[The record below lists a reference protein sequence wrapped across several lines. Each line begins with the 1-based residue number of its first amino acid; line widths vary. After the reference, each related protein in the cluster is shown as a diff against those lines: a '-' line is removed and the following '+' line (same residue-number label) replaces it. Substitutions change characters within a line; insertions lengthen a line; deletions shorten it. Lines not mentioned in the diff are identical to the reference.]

1 MSSTAVVMKKKKS
14 SAVLRRVLL
23 YIVLILIAV
32 IMVVPFLWMLS
43 NSLKTQYDAVK
54 IPPVWIPDPP
64 QWENYVKLFTE
75 QPMSQFMLNTIKI
88 VFFVVLGQL
97 FFSSLAAYSFARISF
112 KGRNVVFFF
121 YIATLMVPGQVTM
134 IPTYLMFAKAGLT
147 DNHLALILPAFFS
160 AFGVFLLRQFFMS
173 LPRELEEAAEIDGS
187 SVYRTF
193 FQIVMPVSKALLGVM
208 VLYFAVGH
216 WNSYFTA
223 LIYINN
229 EDYKPLQL
237 VLRNILVEEQTS
249 AAMMT
254 EVGDDYAN
262 ERRQLAQLLRYSVIV
277 VSAAPMLMIY
287 PFLQKYFD
295 QGVMIGSVKG

>member
-14 SAVLRRVLL
+14 SAVLRRILL

-43 NSLKTQYDAVK
+43 TSLKTQYDAVK

-173 LPRELEEAAEIDGS
+173 LPRELEEAAEIDGCNPFMTYWRIMLPL
-187 SVYRTF
+187 VVPAMLT
-193 FQIVMPVSKALLGVM
+193 LGVFTLM
-208 VLYFAVGH
+208 NT
-216 WNSYFTA
+216 WNDYMGP
-223 LIYINN
+223 LIYLSSPEKYTMTLGIAYFKGVYTTQWN
-229 EDYKPLQL
+229 L
-237 VLRNILVEEQTS
+237 VMAGSIVSVVPILI
-249 AAMMT
+249 AYLCA
-254 EVGDDYAN
+254 
-262 ERRQLAQLLRYSVIV
+262 
-277 VSAAPMLMIY
+277 
-287 PFLQKYFD
+287 QKYFIE
-295 QGVMIGSVKG
+295 GIAFSGVKG

>member
-43 NSLKTQYDAVK
+43 TSLKTQYDAVK
-54 IPPVWIPDPP
+54 IPPVWITDPP

-75 QPMSQFMLNTIKI
+75 QPMFQFMLNTIKI

-173 LPRELEEAAEIDGS
+173 LPRELEEAAEIDGCNPFMTYWRIMLPL
-187 SVYRTF
+187 VVPAMLT
-193 FQIVMPVSKALLGVM
+193 LGVFTLM
-208 VLYFAVGH
+208 NT
-216 WNSYFTA
+216 WNDYMGP
-223 LIYINN
+223 LIYLSSPEKYTMTLGIAYFKGVYTTQWN
-229 EDYKPLQL
+229 L
-237 VLRNILVEEQTS
+237 VMAGSIVSVVPILI
-249 AAMMT
+249 AYLCA
-254 EVGDDYAN
+254 
-262 ERRQLAQLLRYSVIV
+262 
-277 VSAAPMLMIY
+277 
-287 PFLQKYFD
+287 QKYFIE
-295 QGVMIGSVKG
+295 GIAFSGVKG

>member
-43 NSLKTQYDAVK
+43 TSLKTQYDAVK

-75 QPMSQFMLNTIKI
+75 QPMFQFMLNTIKI

-112 KGRNVVFFF
+112 KGRNVMFFF

-173 LPRELEEAAEIDGS
+173 LPRELEEAAEIDGCNPFMTYWRIMLPL
-187 SVYRTF
+187 VVPAMLT
-193 FQIVMPVSKALLGVM
+193 LGVFTLM
-208 VLYFAVGH
+208 NT
-216 WNSYFTA
+216 WNDYMGP
-223 LIYINN
+223 LIYLSSPEKYTMTLGIAYFKGVYTTQWN
-229 EDYKPLQL
+229 L
-237 VLRNILVEEQTS
+237 VMAASIVSVVPILI
-249 AAMMT
+249 AYLCA
-254 EVGDDYAN
+254 
-262 ERRQLAQLLRYSVIV
+262 
-277 VSAAPMLMIY
+277 
-287 PFLQKYFD
+287 QKYFIE
-295 QGVMIGSVKG
+295 GIAFSGVKG

>member
-43 NSLKTQYDAVK
+43 TSLKTQYDAVK

-75 QPMSQFMLNTIKI
+75 QPMFQFMLNTIKI

-173 LPRELEEAAEIDGS
+173 LPRELEEAAEIDGCNPFMTYWRIMLPL
-187 SVYRTF
+187 VVPAMLT
-193 FQIVMPVSKALLGVM
+193 LGVFTLM
-208 VLYFAVGH
+208 NT
-216 WNSYFTA
+216 WNDYMGP
-223 LIYINN
+223 LIYLSSPEKYTMTLGIAYFKGVYATQWN
-229 EDYKPLQL
+229 L
-237 VLRNILVEEQTS
+237 VMAGSIVSVVPILI
-249 AAMMT
+249 AYLCA
-254 EVGDDYAN
+254 
-262 ERRQLAQLLRYSVIV
+262 
-277 VSAAPMLMIY
+277 
-287 PFLQKYFD
+287 QKYFIE
-295 QGVMIGSVKG
+295 GIAFSGVKG

>member
-43 NSLKTQYDAVK
+43 TSLKTQYDAVK

-64 QWENYVKLFTE
+64 RWENYVKLFTE
-75 QPMSQFMLNTIKI
+75 QPMFQFMLNTIKI

-121 YIATLMVPGQVTM
+121 YIATLMVPGQVSM

-173 LPRELEEAAEIDGS
+173 LPRELEEAAEIDGCNPFMTYWRIMLPL
-187 SVYRTF
+187 VVPAMLT
-193 FQIVMPVSKALLGVM
+193 LGVFTLM
-208 VLYFAVGH
+208 NT
-216 WNSYFTA
+216 WNDYMGP
-223 LIYINN
+223 LIYLSSPEKYTMTLGIAYFKGVYTTQWN
-229 EDYKPLQL
+229 L
-237 VLRNILVEEQTS
+237 VMAGSIVSVVPILI
-249 AAMMT
+249 AYLCA
-254 EVGDDYAN
+254 
-262 ERRQLAQLLRYSVIV
+262 
-277 VSAAPMLMIY
+277 
-287 PFLQKYFD
+287 QKYFIE
-295 QGVMIGSVKG
+295 GIAFSGVKG

>member
-43 NSLKTQYDAVK
+43 TSLKTQYDAVE

-64 QWENYVKLFTE
+64 RWENYVKLFTE
-75 QPMSQFMLNTIKI
+75 QPMFQFMLNTIKI

-173 LPRELEEAAEIDGS
+173 LPRELEEAAEIDGCNPFMTYWRIMLPL
-187 SVYRTF
+187 VVPAMLT
-193 FQIVMPVSKALLGVM
+193 LGVFTLM
-208 VLYFAVGH
+208 NT
-216 WNSYFTA
+216 WNDYMGP
-223 LIYINN
+223 LIYLSSPEKYTMTLGIAYFKGVYTTQWN
-229 EDYKPLQL
+229 L
-237 VLRNILVEEQTS
+237 VMAGSIVSVVPILI
-249 AAMMT
+249 AYLCA
-254 EVGDDYAN
+254 
-262 ERRQLAQLLRYSVIV
+262 
-277 VSAAPMLMIY
+277 
-287 PFLQKYFD
+287 QKYFIE
-295 QGVMIGSVKG
+295 GIAFSGVKG

>member
-43 NSLKTQYDAVK
+43 TSLKTQYDAVK

-75 QPMSQFMLNTIKI
+75 QPMFQFMLNTIKI
-88 VFFVVLGQL
+88 VFFVGLGQL
-97 FFSSLAAYSFARISF
+97 FFSSIAAYSFARISF

-173 LPRELEEAAEIDGS
+173 LPRELEEAAEIDGCNPFMTYWRIMLPL
-187 SVYRTF
+187 VVPAMLT
-193 FQIVMPVSKALLGVM
+193 LGVFTLM
-208 VLYFAVGH
+208 NT
-216 WNSYFTA
+216 WNDYMGP
-223 LIYINN
+223 LIYLSSPEKYTMTLGIAYFKGVYTTQWN
-229 EDYKPLQL
+229 L
-237 VLRNILVEEQTS
+237 VMAGSIVSVVPILI
-249 AAMMT
+249 AYLCA
-254 EVGDDYAN
+254 
-262 ERRQLAQLLRYSVIV
+262 
-277 VSAAPMLMIY
+277 
-287 PFLQKYFD
+287 QKYFIE
-295 QGVMIGSVKG
+295 GIAFSGVKG

>member
-1 MSSTAVVMKKKKS
+1 MSSTAVVVKKKKS
-14 SAVLRRVLL
+14 SAVLRKILL
-23 YIVLILIAV
+23 YIVLILIGV

-43 NSLKTQYDAVK
+43 TSLKTQYDAVK

-75 QPMSQFMLNTIKI
+75 QPMFQFMLNTIKI

-173 LPRELEEAAEIDGS
+173 LPKELEEAAEIDGCNPFMTYWRIMLPL
-187 SVYRTF
+187 VVPAMLT
-193 FQIVMPVSKALLGVM
+193 LGVFTLM
-208 VLYFAVGH
+208 NT
-216 WNSYFTA
+216 WNDYMGP
-223 LIYINN
+223 LIYLSSPEKYTMTLGIAYFKGVYTTQWN
-229 EDYKPLQL
+229 L
-237 VLRNILVEEQTS
+237 VMAGSIVSVVPILI
-249 AAMMT
+249 AYLCA
-254 EVGDDYAN
+254 
-262 ERRQLAQLLRYSVIV
+262 
-277 VSAAPMLMIY
+277 
-287 PFLQKYFD
+287 QKYFIE
-295 QGVMIGSVKG
+295 GIAFSGVKG

>member
-43 NSLKTQYDAVK
+43 TSLKTQYDAVK

-64 QWENYVKLFTE
+64 RWENYVKLFTE
-75 QPMSQFMLNTIKI
+75 QPMFQFMLNTIKI

-121 YIATLMVPGQVTM
+121 YIATLIVPGQVTM

-173 LPRELEEAAEIDGS
+173 LPRELEEAAEIDGCNPFMTYWRIMLPL
-187 SVYRTF
+187 VVPAMLT
-193 FQIVMPVSKALLGVM
+193 LGVFTLM
-208 VLYFAVGH
+208 NT
-216 WNSYFTA
+216 WNDYMGP
-223 LIYINN
+223 LIYLSSPEKYTMTLGIAYFKGVYTTQWN
-229 EDYKPLQL
+229 L
-237 VLRNILVEEQTS
+237 VMAGSIVSVVPILI
-249 AAMMT
+249 AYLCA
-254 EVGDDYAN
+254 
-262 ERRQLAQLLRYSVIV
+262 
-277 VSAAPMLMIY
+277 
-287 PFLQKYFD
+287 QKYFIE
-295 QGVMIGSVKG
+295 GIAFSGVKG

>member
-43 NSLKTQYDAVK
+43 TSLKTQYDAVK

-75 QPMSQFMLNTIKI
+75 QPMFQFMLNTIKI

-173 LPRELEEAAEIDGS
+173 LPRELEEAAEIDGCNPFMTYWRIMLPL
-187 SVYRTF
+187 VVPAMLT
-193 FQIVMPVSKALLGVM
+193 LGVFTLM
-208 VLYFAVGH
+208 NT
-216 WNSYFTA
+216 WNDYMGP
-223 LIYINN
+223 LIYLSSPEKYTMTLGIAYFKGVYTTQWN
-229 EDYKPLQL
+229 L
-237 VLRNILVEEQTS
+237 VMAGSIVSVVPILI
-249 AAMMT
+249 A
-254 EVGDDYAN
+254 
-262 ERRQLAQLLRYSVIV
+262 
-277 VSAAPMLMIY
+277 
-287 PFLQKYFD
+287 FLCAQKYFIE
-295 QGVMIGSVKG
+295 GIAFSGVKG

>member
-43 NSLKTQYDAVK
+43 TSLKTQYDAVK

-64 QWENYVKLFTE
+64 QWENYVRLFTE
-75 QPMSQFMLNTIKI
+75 QPMFQFMLNTIKI

-112 KGRNVVFFF
+112 KGRNVVFFL

-173 LPRELEEAAEIDGS
+173 LPRELEEAAEIDGCNPFMTYWRIMLPL
-187 SVYRTF
+187 VVPAMLT
-193 FQIVMPVSKALLGVM
+193 LGVFTLM
-208 VLYFAVGH
+208 NT
-216 WNSYFTA
+216 WNDYMGP
-223 LIYINN
+223 LIYLSSPEKYTMTLGIAYFKGVYTTQWN
-229 EDYKPLQL
+229 L
-237 VLRNILVEEQTS
+237 VMAGSIVSVVPILI
-249 AAMMT
+249 AYLCA
-254 EVGDDYAN
+254 
-262 ERRQLAQLLRYSVIV
+262 
-277 VSAAPMLMIY
+277 
-287 PFLQKYFD
+287 QKYFIE
-295 QGVMIGSVKG
+295 GIAFSGVKG

>member
-14 SAVLRRVLL
+14 SAVLRRALL

-43 NSLKTQYDAVK
+43 TSLKTQYDAVK

-75 QPMSQFMLNTIKI
+75 QPMFQFMLNTIKI

-173 LPRELEEAAEIDGS
+173 LPRELEEAAEIDGCNPFMTYWRIMLPL
-187 SVYRTF
+187 VVPAMLT
-193 FQIVMPVSKALLGVM
+193 LGVFTLM
-208 VLYFAVGH
+208 NT
-216 WNSYFTA
+216 WNDYMGP
-223 LIYINN
+223 LIYLSSPEKYTMTLGIAYFKGVYTTQWN
-229 EDYKPLQL
+229 L
-237 VLRNILVEEQTS
+237 VMAGSIVSVVPILI
-249 AAMMT
+249 AYLCA
-254 EVGDDYAN
+254 
-262 ERRQLAQLLRYSVIV
+262 
-277 VSAAPMLMIY
+277 
-287 PFLQKYFD
+287 QKYFIE
-295 QGVMIGSVKG
+295 GIAFSGVKG

>member
-43 NSLKTQYDAVK
+43 TSLKTQYDAVK

-75 QPMSQFMLNTIKI
+75 QPMFQFMLNTIKI

-112 KGRNVVFFF
+112 KGKNVVFFF

-173 LPRELEEAAEIDGS
+173 LPRELEEAAEIDGCNPFMTYWRIMLPL
-187 SVYRTF
+187 VVPAMLT
-193 FQIVMPVSKALLGVM
+193 LGVFTLM
-208 VLYFAVGH
+208 NT
-216 WNSYFTA
+216 WNDYMGP
-223 LIYINN
+223 LIYLSSPEKYTMTLGIAYFKGVYTTQWN
-229 EDYKPLQL
+229 L
-237 VLRNILVEEQTS
+237 VMAGSIVSVVPILI
-249 AAMMT
+249 AYLCA
-254 EVGDDYAN
+254 
-262 ERRQLAQLLRYSVIV
+262 
-277 VSAAPMLMIY
+277 
-287 PFLQKYFD
+287 QKYFIE
-295 QGVMIGSVKG
+295 GIAFSGVKG

>member
-43 NSLKTQYDAVK
+43 TSLKTQYDAVK

-75 QPMSQFMLNTIKI
+75 QPMFQFMLNTIKI

-173 LPRELEEAAEIDGS
+173 LPRELEEAAEIDGCNPFMTYWRIMLPL
-187 SVYRTF
+187 VVPAMLT
-193 FQIVMPVSKALLGVM
+193 LGVFTLM
-208 VLYFAVGH
+208 NT
-216 WNSYFTA
+216 WNDYMGP
-223 LIYINN
+223 LIYLSSPEKYTMTLGIAYFKGVSTTQWN
-229 EDYKPLQL
+229 L
-237 VLRNILVEEQTS
+237 VMAGSIVSVVPILI
-249 AAMMT
+249 AYLCA
-254 EVGDDYAN
+254 
-262 ERRQLAQLLRYSVIV
+262 
-277 VSAAPMLMIY
+277 
-287 PFLQKYFD
+287 QKYFIE
-295 QGVMIGSVKG
+295 GIAFSGVKG

>member
-23 YIVLILIAV
+23 YIMLILIAV

-43 NSLKTQYDAVK
+43 TSLKTQYDAVK

-75 QPMSQFMLNTIKI
+75 QPMFQFMLNTIKI

-173 LPRELEEAAEIDGS
+173 LPRELEEAAEIDGCNPFMTYWRIMLPL
-187 SVYRTF
+187 VVPAMLT
-193 FQIVMPVSKALLGVM
+193 LGVFTLM
-208 VLYFAVGH
+208 NT
-216 WNSYFTA
+216 WNDYMGP
-223 LIYINN
+223 LIYLSSPEKYTMTLGIAYFKGVYTTQWN
-229 EDYKPLQL
+229 L
-237 VLRNILVEEQTS
+237 VMAGSIVSVVPILI
-249 AAMMT
+249 AYLCA
-254 EVGDDYAN
+254 
-262 ERRQLAQLLRYSVIV
+262 
-277 VSAAPMLMIY
+277 
-287 PFLQKYFD
+287 QKYFIE
-295 QGVMIGSVKG
+295 GIAFSGVKG

>member
-32 IMVVPFLWMLS
+32 IMVMPFLWMLS
-43 NSLKTQYDAVK
+43 TSLKTQYDAVK

-64 QWENYVKLFTE
+64 RWENYVKLFTE
-75 QPMSQFMLNTIKI
+75 QPMFQFMLNTIKI

-173 LPRELEEAAEIDGS
+173 LPRELEEAAEIDGCNPFMTYWRIMLPL
-187 SVYRTF
+187 VVPAMLT
-193 FQIVMPVSKALLGVM
+193 LGVFTLM
-208 VLYFAVGH
+208 NT
-216 WNSYFTA
+216 WNDYMGP
-223 LIYINN
+223 LIYLSSPEKYTMTLGIAYFKGVYTTQWN
-229 EDYKPLQL
+229 L
-237 VLRNILVEEQTS
+237 VMAGSIVSVVPILI
-249 AAMMT
+249 AYLCA
-254 EVGDDYAN
+254 
-262 ERRQLAQLLRYSVIV
+262 
-277 VSAAPMLMIY
+277 
-287 PFLQKYFD
+287 QKYFIE
-295 QGVMIGSVKG
+295 GIAFSGVKG

>member
-43 NSLKTQYDAVK
+43 TSLKTQYDAVK

-64 QWENYVKLFTE
+64 RWENYVKLFTE
-75 QPMSQFMLNTIKI
+75 QPMFQFMLNTIKI
-88 VFFVVLGQL
+88 VFFVVVGQL

-173 LPRELEEAAEIDGS
+173 LPRELEEAAEIDGCNPFMTYWRIMLPL
-187 SVYRTF
+187 VVPAMLT
-193 FQIVMPVSKALLGVM
+193 LGVFTLM
-208 VLYFAVGH
+208 NT
-216 WNSYFTA
+216 WNDYMGP
-223 LIYINN
+223 LIYLSSPEKYTMTLGIAYFKGVYTTQWN
-229 EDYKPLQL
+229 L
-237 VLRNILVEEQTS
+237 VMAGSIVSVVPILI
-249 AAMMT
+249 AYLCA
-254 EVGDDYAN
+254 
-262 ERRQLAQLLRYSVIV
+262 
-277 VSAAPMLMIY
+277 
-287 PFLQKYFD
+287 QKYFIE
-295 QGVMIGSVKG
+295 GIAFSGVKG

>member
-43 NSLKTQYDAVK
+43 TSLKTQYDAVK
-54 IPPVWIPDPP
+54 IPPVWISVVAVSLK
-64 QWENYVKLFTE
+64 NVKLFTE
-75 QPMSQFMLNTIKI
+75 QPMFQFMLNTIKI

-173 LPRELEEAAEIDGS
+173 LPRELEEAAEIDGCNPFMTYWRIMLPL
-187 SVYRTF
+187 VVPAMLT
-193 FQIVMPVSKALLGVM
+193 LGVFTLM
-208 VLYFAVGH
+208 NT
-216 WNSYFTA
+216 WNDYMGP
-223 LIYINN
+223 LIYLSSPEKYTMTLGIAYFKGVYTTQWN
-229 EDYKPLQL
+229 L
-237 VLRNILVEEQTS
+237 VMAGSIVSVVPILI
-249 AAMMT
+249 AYLCA
-254 EVGDDYAN
+254 
-262 ERRQLAQLLRYSVIV
+262 
-277 VSAAPMLMIY
+277 
-287 PFLQKYFD
+287 QKYFIE
-295 QGVMIGSVKG
+295 GIAFSGVKG

>member
-43 NSLKTQYDAVK
+43 TSLKTQYDAVK

-75 QPMSQFMLNTIKI
+75 QPMFEFMLNTIKI

-173 LPRELEEAAEIDGS
+173 LPRELEEAAEIDGCNPFMTYWRIMLPL
-187 SVYRTF
+187 VVPAMLT
-193 FQIVMPVSKALLGVM
+193 LGVFTLM
-208 VLYFAVGH
+208 NT
-216 WNSYFTA
+216 WNDYMGP
-223 LIYINN
+223 LIYLSSPEKYTMTLGIAYFKGVYTTQWN
-229 EDYKPLQL
+229 L
-237 VLRNILVEEQTS
+237 VMAGSIVSVVPILI
-249 AAMMT
+249 AYLCA
-254 EVGDDYAN
+254 
-262 ERRQLAQLLRYSVIV
+262 
-277 VSAAPMLMIY
+277 
-287 PFLQKYFD
+287 QKYFIE
-295 QGVMIGSVKG
+295 GIAFSGVKG

>member
-43 NSLKTQYDAVK
+43 TSLKTQYDAVK

-64 QWENYVKLFTE
+64 RWENYVKLFTE
-75 QPMSQFMLNTIKI
+75 QPMFQFMLNTIKI

-173 LPRELEEAAEIDGS
+173 LPRELEEAAEIDGCNPFMTYWRIMLPLL
-187 SVYRTF
+187 VPAMLT
-193 FQIVMPVSKALLGVM
+193 LGVFTLM
-208 VLYFAVGH
+208 NT
-216 WNSYFTA
+216 WNDYMGP
-223 LIYINN
+223 LIYLSSPEKYTMTLGIAYFKGVYTTQWN
-229 EDYKPLQL
+229 L
-237 VLRNILVEEQTS
+237 VMAGSIVSVVPILI
-249 AAMMT
+249 AYLCA
-254 EVGDDYAN
+254 
-262 ERRQLAQLLRYSVIV
+262 
-277 VSAAPMLMIY
+277 
-287 PFLQKYFD
+287 QKYFIE
-295 QGVMIGSVKG
+295 GIAFSGVKG

>member
-1 MSSTAVVMKKKKS
+1 MSSTAVVIKKKKS

-43 NSLKTQYDAVK
+43 TSLKTQYDAVK

-64 QWENYVKLFTE
+64 RWENYVKLFTE
-75 QPMSQFMLNTIKI
+75 QPMFQFMLNTIKI

-173 LPRELEEAAEIDGS
+173 LPRELEEAAEIDGCNPFMTYWRIMLPL
-187 SVYRTF
+187 VVPAMLT
-193 FQIVMPVSKALLGVM
+193 LGVFTLM
-208 VLYFAVGH
+208 NT
-216 WNSYFTA
+216 WNDYMGP
-223 LIYINN
+223 LIYLSSPEKYTMTLGIAYFKGVYTTQWN
-229 EDYKPLQL
+229 L
-237 VLRNILVEEQTS
+237 VMAGSIVSVVPILI
-249 AAMMT
+249 AYLCA
-254 EVGDDYAN
+254 
-262 ERRQLAQLLRYSVIV
+262 
-277 VSAAPMLMIY
+277 
-287 PFLQKYFD
+287 QKYFIE
-295 QGVMIGSVKG
+295 GIAFSGVKG

>member
-1 MSSTAVVMKKKKS
+1 KKKS

-43 NSLKTQYDAVK
+43 TSLKTQYDAVK

-75 QPMSQFMLNTIKI
+75 QPMFQFMLNSIKI

-173 LPRELEEAAEIDGS
+173 LPRELEEAAEIDGCNPFMTYWRIMLPL
-187 SVYRTF
+187 VVPAMLT
-193 FQIVMPVSKALLGVM
+193 LGVFTLM
-208 VLYFAVGH
+208 NT
-216 WNSYFTA
+216 WNDYMGP
-223 LIYINN
+223 LIYLSSPEKYTMTLGIAYFKGVYTTQWN
-229 EDYKPLQL
+229 L
-237 VLRNILVEEQTS
+237 VMAGSIVSVVPILI
-249 AAMMT
+249 AYLCA
-254 EVGDDYAN
+254 
-262 ERRQLAQLLRYSVIV
+262 
-277 VSAAPMLMIY
+277 
-287 PFLQKYFD
+287 QKYFIE
-295 QGVMIGSVKG
+295 GIAFSGVKG

>member
-23 YIVLILIAV
+23 YIVLVLIAV

-43 NSLKTQYDAVK
+43 TSLKTQYDAVK

-75 QPMSQFMLNTIKI
+75 QPMFQFMLNTIKI

-112 KGRNVVFFF
+112 KGRNVMFFF

-173 LPRELEEAAEIDGS
+173 LPRELEEAAEIDGCNPFMTYWRIMLPL
-187 SVYRTF
+187 VVPAMLT
-193 FQIVMPVSKALLGVM
+193 LGVFTLM
-208 VLYFAVGH
+208 NT
-216 WNSYFTA
+216 WNDYMGP
-223 LIYINN
+223 LIYLSSPEKYTMTLGIAYFKGVYTTQWN
-229 EDYKPLQL
+229 L
-237 VLRNILVEEQTS
+237 VMAGSIVSVVPILI
-249 AAMMT
+249 AYLCA
-254 EVGDDYAN
+254 
-262 ERRQLAQLLRYSVIV
+262 
-277 VSAAPMLMIY
+277 
-287 PFLQKYFD
+287 QKYFIE
-295 QGVMIGSVKG
+295 GIAFSGVKG

>member
-43 NSLKTQYDAVK
+43 TSLKTQYDAVK

-64 QWENYVKLFTE
+64 RWENYVKLFTE
-75 QPMSQFMLNTIKI
+75 QPMFQFMLNTIKI

-173 LPRELEEAAEIDGS
+173 LPRELEEAAEIDGCNPL
-187 SVYRTF
+187 VVPAMLT
-193 FQIVMPVSKALLGVM
+193 LGVFTLM
-208 VLYFAVGH
+208 NT
-216 WNSYFTA
+216 WNDYMGP
-223 LIYINN
+223 LIYLSSPEKYTMTLGIAHFKGVYTTQWN
-229 EDYKPLQL
+229 L
-237 VLRNILVEEQTS
+237 VMAGSIVSVVPILI
-249 AAMMT
+249 AYLCA
-254 EVGDDYAN
+254 
-262 ERRQLAQLLRYSVIV
+262 
-277 VSAAPMLMIY
+277 
-287 PFLQKYFD
+287 QKYFIE
-295 QGVMIGSVKG
+295 GIAFSGVKG

>member
-43 NSLKTQYDAVK
+43 TSLKTQYDAVK

-64 QWENYVKLFTE
+64 QWENYVKLFTV
-75 QPMSQFMLNTIKI
+75 QPMFQFMLNTIKI

-160 AFGVFLLRQFFMS
+160 AFGVFLLRQCFMS
-173 LPRELEEAAEIDGS
+173 LPRELEEAAEIDGCNPFMTYWRIMLPL
-187 SVYRTF
+187 VVPAMLT
-193 FQIVMPVSKALLGVM
+193 LGVFTLM
-208 VLYFAVGH
+208 NT
-216 WNSYFTA
+216 WNDYMGP
-223 LIYINN
+223 LIYLSSPEKYTMTLGIAYFKGVYTTQWN
-229 EDYKPLQL
+229 L
-237 VLRNILVEEQTS
+237 VMAGSIVSVVPILI
-249 AAMMT
+249 AYLCA
-254 EVGDDYAN
+254 
-262 ERRQLAQLLRYSVIV
+262 
-277 VSAAPMLMIY
+277 
-287 PFLQKYFD
+287 QKYFIE
-295 QGVMIGSVKG
+295 GIAFSGVKG

>member
-43 NSLKTQYDAVK
+43 TSLKTQYDAVK

-173 LPRELEEAAEIDGS
+173 LPRELEEAAEIDGCNPFMTYWRIMLPL
-187 SVYRTF
+187 VVPAMLT
-193 FQIVMPVSKALLGVM
+193 LGVFTLM
-208 VLYFAVGH
+208 NT
-216 WNSYFTA
+216 WNDYMGP
-223 LIYINN
+223 LIYLSSPEKYTMTLGVAYFKGVYTTQWN
-229 EDYKPLQL
+229 L
-237 VLRNILVEEQTS
+237 VMAGSIVSVVPILI
-249 AAMMT
+249 AYLCA
-254 EVGDDYAN
+254 
-262 ERRQLAQLLRYSVIV
+262 
-277 VSAAPMLMIY
+277 
-287 PFLQKYFD
+287 QKYFIE
-295 QGVMIGSVKG
+295 GIAFSGVKG

>member
-43 NSLKTQYDAVK
+43 TSLKTQYDAVK

-64 QWENYVKLFTE
+64 QWENYVRLFTE
-75 QPMSQFMLNTIKI
+75 QPLFQFMLNTIKI

-112 KGRNVVFFF
+112 KGRNVVFFL

-173 LPRELEEAAEIDGS
+173 LPRELEEAAEIDGCNPFMTYWRIMLPLVVPAMLTLGVFTLMNTWNDYMGPLIYLS
-187 SVYRTF
+187 SPEKYTMTLGIAYFKGVYTT
-193 FQIVMPVSKALLGVM
+193 QWNLVMAGSIVSVMPI
-208 VLYFAVGH
+208 
-216 WNSYFTA
+216 
-223 LIYINN
+223 LIAY
-229 EDYKPLQL
+229 LC
-237 VLRNILVEEQTS
+237 
-249 AAMMT
+249 A
-254 EVGDDYAN
+254 
-262 ERRQLAQLLRYSVIV
+262 
-277 VSAAPMLMIY
+277 
-287 PFLQKYFD
+287 QKYFIE
-295 QGVMIGSVKG
+295 GIAFSGVKG

>member
-1 MSSTAVVMKKKKS
+1 MSSTAVVMKKKKG

-43 NSLKTQYDAVK
+43 TSLKTQYDAVK

-75 QPMSQFMLNTIKI
+75 QPMFQFMLNTIKI

-173 LPRELEEAAEIDGS
+173 LPRELEEAAEIDGCNPFMTYWRIMLPL
-187 SVYRTF
+187 VVPAMLT
-193 FQIVMPVSKALLGVM
+193 LGVFTLM
-208 VLYFAVGH
+208 NT
-216 WNSYFTA
+216 WNDYMGP
-223 LIYINN
+223 LIYLSSPEKYTMTLGIAYFKGVYTTQWN
-229 EDYKPLQL
+229 L
-237 VLRNILVEEQTS
+237 VMAGSIVSVVPILI
-249 AAMMT
+249 AYLCA
-254 EVGDDYAN
+254 
-262 ERRQLAQLLRYSVIV
+262 
-277 VSAAPMLMIY
+277 
-287 PFLQKYFD
+287 QKYFIE
-295 QGVMIGSVKG
+295 GIAFSGVKG

>member
-23 YIVLILIAV
+23 YIMLILIAV

-43 NSLKTQYDAVK
+43 TSLKTQYDAVK

-173 LPRELEEAAEIDGS
+173 LPRELEEAAEIDGCNPFMTYWRIMLPL
-187 SVYRTF
+187 VVPAMLT
-193 FQIVMPVSKALLGVM
+193 LGVFTLM
-208 VLYFAVGH
+208 NT
-216 WNSYFTA
+216 WNDYMGP
-223 LIYINN
+223 LIYLSSPEKYTMTLGIAYFKGVYTTQWN
-229 EDYKPLQL
+229 L
-237 VLRNILVEEQTS
+237 VMAGSIVSVVPILI
-249 AAMMT
+249 AYLCA
-254 EVGDDYAN
+254 
-262 ERRQLAQLLRYSVIV
+262 
-277 VSAAPMLMIY
+277 
-287 PFLQKYFD
+287 QKYFIE
-295 QGVMIGSVKG
+295 GIAFSGVKG

>member
-1 MSSTAVVMKKKKS
+1 MSSTAIVMKKKKS

-43 NSLKTQYDAVK
+43 TSLKTQYDAVK

-75 QPMSQFMLNTIKI
+75 QPMFQFMLNTIKI

-173 LPRELEEAAEIDGS
+173 LPRELEEAAEIDGCNPFMTYWRIMLPL
-187 SVYRTF
+187 VVPAMLT
-193 FQIVMPVSKALLGVM
+193 LGVFTLM
-208 VLYFAVGH
+208 NT
-216 WNSYFTA
+216 WNDYMGP
-223 LIYINN
+223 LIYLSSPEKYTMTLGIAYFKGVYTTQWN
-229 EDYKPLQL
+229 L
-237 VLRNILVEEQTS
+237 VMAGSIVSVVPILI
-249 AAMMT
+249 AYLCA
-254 EVGDDYAN
+254 
-262 ERRQLAQLLRYSVIV
+262 
-277 VSAAPMLMIY
+277 
-287 PFLQKYFD
+287 QKYFIE
-295 QGVMIGSVKG
+295 GIAFSGVKG

>member
-43 NSLKTQYDAVK
+43 TSLKTQYDAVK

-75 QPMSQFMLNTIKI
+75 QPMFQFMLNTNKI

-97 FFSSLAAYSFARISF
+97 FFSSRAAYSFARISF
-112 KGRNVVFFF
+112 KGRNVMFFF

-173 LPRELEEAAEIDGS
+173 LPRELEEAAEIDGCNPFMTYWRIMLPL
-187 SVYRTF
+187 VVPAMLT
-193 FQIVMPVSKALLGVM
+193 LGVFTLM
-208 VLYFAVGH
+208 NT
-216 WNSYFTA
+216 WNDYMGP
-223 LIYINN
+223 LIYLSSPEKYTMTLGIAYFKGVYTTQWN
-229 EDYKPLQL
+229 L
-237 VLRNILVEEQTS
+237 VMAGSIVSVVPILI
-249 AAMMT
+249 AYLCA
-254 EVGDDYAN
+254 
-262 ERRQLAQLLRYSVIV
+262 
-277 VSAAPMLMIY
+277 
-287 PFLQKYFD
+287 QKYFIE
-295 QGVMIGSVKG
+295 GIAFSGVKG